1 MANLRR
7 PSENERY
14 IRPVQSEGILAEP
27 ENDRESVLEASRQ
40 YHGRRAQY
48 RDLIARHSL
57 KEREITAKELDFL
70 EYAFKTHAAR
80 PVEQILD
87 VACGGGRHIVGL
99 AKRGYE
105 CTGRDFTPERLEV
118 AKTHATREGVTVRL
132 RQGDA
137 TKLGYSHKFDAV
149 IALYILFLLP
159 SDEDVQASI
168 RRARQAL
175 RNGGVF
181 VCNIYNPFSRA
192 EGWFRALL
200 RDEPWVEESSVPGLS
215 IRTKE
220 RRGDWDPVRGVA
232 WIEETLEV
240 EGPDGRQVFQD
251 RERVRLFTYWDV
263 LAQLDAAGFRSI
275 TCYPD
280 WRRRLKKR
288 PVAVQ
293 LVFVSER

>member
-1 MANLRR
+1 MD
-7 PSENERY
+7 
-14 IRPVQSEGILAEP
+14 EP
-27 ENDRESVLEASRQ
+27 ENDRESVLTASRQ
-40 YHGRRAQY
+40 AYAHRAHY
-48 RDLIARHSL
+48 GDLIAQHAPEDQAT
-57 KEREITAKELDFL
+57 KAKELDFL
-70 EYAFKTHAAR
+70 EHAFKTHAAR

-118 AKTHATREGVTVRL
+118 AKTHAAREGVTVRL

-137 TKLGYSHKFDAV
+137 TKLRYNGRFDAV
-149 IALYILFLLP
+149 IALDILFLLP
-159 SDEDVQASI
+159 SDEDAQTCI

-181 VCNIYNPFSRA
+181 VCNIDNPFSP
-192 EGWFRALL
+192 ENWHGFVL
-200 RDEPWVEESSVPGLS
+200 RDEPRVDESNLPGLR
-215 IRTKE
+215 IRTTY

-232 WIEETLEV
+232 WIEETMEV
-240 EGPDGRQVFQD
+240 EGDEGRQVFQD

-275 TCYPD
+275 ACYPD
-280 WRRRLKKR
+280 WRRTPEKR
-288 PVAVQ
+288 PVAAQ
-293 LVFVSER
+293 LVFVSQR